1 MRTMSVTELRSD
13 WGRVSREV
21 EFGAVVRI
29 TRRGR
34 PIARLSSATEANDEE
49 AGEGGRSVSALSDSG
64 SKRRT
69 DEIRQIGSTEFQAR
83 IAEVLRWVEAGETVL
98 ITRHGRVALRLAP
111 EEDAEHEARSR
122 AMDRFEQYLSRKKR
136 IRMTLPE
143 MLAAR
148 REGLS

>member
-49 AGEGGRSVSALSDSG
+49 AGEGGRSVPAPSDSG

-69 DEIRQIGSTEFQAR
+69 
-83 IAEVLRWVEAGETVL
+83 GE
-98 ITRHGRVALRLAP
+98 
-111 EEDAEHEARSR
+111 
-122 AMDRFEQYLSRKKR
+122 K
-136 IRMTLPE
+136 
-143 MLAAR
+143 
-148 REGLS
+148 

>member
-1 MRTMSVTELRSD
+1 MT
-13 WGRVSREV
+13 
-21 EFGAVVRI
+21 
-29 TRRGR
+29 
-34 PIARLSSATEANDEE
+34 
-49 AGEGGRSVSALSDSG
+49 
-64 SKRRT
+64 
-69 DEIRQIGSTEFQAR
+69 RQIGSTEFQAR

-98 ITRHGRVALRLAP
+98 ITRHGRVALRLGP
-111 EEDAEHEARSR
+111 EEDAEYEVRSR

>member
-1 MRTMSVTELRSD
+1 M
-13 WGRVSREV
+13 
-21 EFGAVVRI
+21 
-29 TRRGR
+29 
-34 PIARLSSATEANDEE
+34 N
-49 AGEGGRSVSALSDSG
+49 
-64 SKRRT
+64 
-69 DEIRQIGSTEFQAR
+69 RQIGSTEFQAR